1 MRLSSPVPKKH
12 ARIEIIPLIDIMFF
26 LLASFMMVSLSQTHM
41 KGIRVNLP
49 AAVGPPP
56 SGVKDFVSIKVLEG
70 NAVFFDNVYV
80 PDDQVMPRLFQ
91 LHRANKDIKISI
103 SAQPMAMYGDVIG
116 VLDKVRSVGITKVGY
131 QIRAAGGVTQTGPA
145 APAPP
150 PPPAALVAEFKPSKS
165 VGERANGFGAMA
177 DGVLHFV
184 GQFTESLFESF
195 RNENRV
201 VAESGVA
208 SCFIGDSSFHYSFEG
223 SEEIAVTRERYDTA
237 KSSTTPIICGANS
250 RKLAKQFIDFVSVR
264 RVRARVTRRI
274 NSRCTAE
281 SVNLQSRIVSN
292 HQSWQVS

>member
-1 MRLSSPVPKKH
+1 MRLSSPVPKKR

-145 APAPP
+145 APAPATS
-150 PPPAALVAEFKPSKS
+150 AAA
-165 VGERANGFGAMA
+165 
-177 DGVLHFV
+177 
-184 GQFTESLFESF
+184 FTLSRRSLS
-195 RNENRV
+195 
-201 VAESGVA
+201 
-208 SCFIGDSSFHYSFEG
+208 
-223 SEEIAVTRERYDTA
+223 
-237 KSSTTPIICGANS
+237 P
-250 RKLAKQFIDFVSVR
+250 
-264 RVRARVTRRI
+264 RARIALARWLMVFFT
-274 NSRCTAE
+274 SSGSSPKVC
-281 SVNLQSRIVSN
+281 SN
-292 HQSWQVS
+292 PSGTKIGS